1 MWWTVLL
8 SASLMKF
15 NEFMGNDPTDIK
27 KALSF
32 SKPAKFIQASALEM
46 SKSDQVLSEIIDQ
59 IPKDI
64 TIDVSI

>member
-1 MWWTVLL
+1 
-8 SASLMKF
+8 MKF

-64 TIDVSI
+64 TIDVSIWK